1 MCLRLPT
8 LTALC
13 PSLPQMLV
21 GSETS
26 PIRQGIVRI
35 LLFGGWQ
42 DECLPSPNGAYA
54 GNFLSCPG

>member
-1 MCLRLPT
+1 
-8 LTALC
+8 
-13 PSLPQMLV
+13 MLV

-42 DECLPSPNGAYA
+42 DECLPSPNGAYV